1 MEGEKQKLL
10 LDNEIREMTSALAH
24 RLADLQRHVH
34 MEQTPSTQ
42 LQQDH
47 DHDGFRIITLTGSN
61 TGAAMRGQLD
71 DKYWS
76 SSGHG
81 EHGDEA
87 NALATYVNSNFQA
100 INNSVMLGGT
110 YSTNDPGVRL
120 DMDMTISDHD
130 HLQQHPHSHPH
141 MKHGKLNPK
150 KKDKH
155 TSRTTDQHDSQSS
168 SSD

>member
-1 MEGEKQKLL
+1 
-10 LDNEIREMTSALAH
+10 MTSAVTH

-42 LQQDH
+42 LQQGH
-47 DHDGFRIITLTGSN
+47 DHNGFRIITLTGSN

-81 EHGDEA
+81 ENVDEA
-87 NALATYVNSNFQA
+87 DALATYVNSNFQA
-100 INNSVMLGGT
+100 INNSIMLGGT
-110 YSTNDPGVRL
+110 YSTNNPGVHM
-120 DMDMTISDHD
+120 DMDMIISDYD
-130 HLQQHPHSHPH
+130 HLEKHPHPDHH
-141 MKHGKLNPK
+141 AHAHANAKHGKLNPK

-155 TSRTTDQHDSQSS
+155 TSKTSDQHNSQSS

>member
-61 TGAAMRGQLD
+61 TGAAIRGQLD

-100 INNSVMLGGT
+100 INNSVMLGEHFV
-110 YSTNDPGVRL
+110 STRAPAQSLTTSSPGGF
-120 DMDMTISDHD
+120 IPPS
-130 HLQQHPHSHPH
+130 LQ
-141 MKHGKLNPK
+141 
-150 KKDKH
+150 
-155 TSRTTDQHDSQSS
+155 
-168 SSD
+168 